1 VSKIAAI
8 IGRILIALI
17 FIFSGAGK
25 LADLS
30 ATETMMVAAGL
41 PSGLAIPTGLFE
53 LIGGLCLAGGFM
65 VRLVAALLAAFTALT
80 ILFFHGQ
87 IGDPMQRVEALKN
100 LAIIGGLALAFAH
113 SQMWSHYYA
122 IARERRGELAAR
134 NADERVRDAEL
145 RAARAEARAEALAH
159 ERTAHDRA
167 TGVHAAPVHSSH
179 TVLTDTD
186 RDGVPEV
193 RRAGWRNRRWFD
205 W

>member
-1 VSKIAAI
+1 MSKIAAI

-25 LADLS
+25 LADIS
-30 ATETMMVAAGL
+30 ATETMIVAAGL

-53 LIGGLCLAGGFM
+53 LLAGLCLAGGFM
-65 VRLVAALLAAFTALT
+65 VRLVAVLLAGFTAMT

-87 IGDPMQRVEALKN
+87 IGDPMQRIMALKN

-122 IARERRGELAAR
+122 IARERRGEIAAR

-145 RAARAEARAEALAH
+145 RAARAEARAEALAQGQTAVVH
-159 ERTAHDRA
+159 EPRTVVTDVNHD
-167 TGVHAAPVHSSH
+167 GI
-179 TVLTDTD
+179 
-186 RDGVPEV
+186 PEV
-193 RRAGWRNRRWFD
+193 RRTGWRNRRWFD

>member
-25 LADLS
+25 LADIS
-30 ATETMMVAAGL
+30 ATETMIVAAGL

-53 LIGGLCLAGGFM
+53 LLAGLCLAAGFM
-65 VRLVAALLAAFTALT
+65 VRLVAVLLAGFTAMT
-80 ILFFHGQ
+80 ILFFHAQ
-87 IGDPMQRVEALKN
+87 FGDPMQRVMALKN

-122 IARERRGELAAR
+122 IARERRGEIAAR
-134 NADERVRDAEL
+134 DADARVRDAEL
-145 RAARAEARAEALAH
+145 RAARAEARADALAQGQVASAH
-159 ERTAHDRA
+159 EPRT
-167 TGVHAAPVHSSH
+167 VV
-179 TVLTDTD
+179 TDVNH
-186 RDGVPEV
+186 DGVPEV

>member
-1 VSKIAAI
+1 MSKIAAI

-25 LADLS
+25 LADIS
-30 ATETMMVAAGL
+30 ATETMIVAAGL

-53 LIGGLCLAGGFM
+53 LLAGLCLAGGFM
-65 VRLVAALLAAFTALT
+65 VRLVAVLLAGFTAMT

-87 IGDPMQRVEALKN
+87 IGDPMQRIMALKN

-122 IARERRGELAAR
+122 IARERRGEIAAR

-145 RAARAEARAEALAH
+145 RAARAEARAEALAQGQTAVVH
-159 ERTAHDRA
+159 EPRT
-167 TGVHAAPVHSSH
+167 VV
-179 TVLTDTD
+179 TDVNH
-186 RDGVPEV
+186 DGVPEV
-193 RRAGWRNRRWFD
+193 RRTGWRNRRWFD

>member
-1 VSKIAAI
+1 MSKIAAI

-25 LADLS
+25 LADIS
-30 ATETMMVAAGL
+30 ATETMIVAAGL

-53 LIGGLCLAGGFM
+53 LLAGLCLAGGFM
-65 VRLVAALLAAFTALT
+65 VRLVAVLLAGFTALT

-87 IGDPMQRVEALKN
+87 IGDPLQRVMALKN
-100 LAIIGGLALAFAH
+100 IAIIGGLALAFAH

-122 IARERRGELAAR
+122 IARERRGEIAAR

-145 RAARAEARAEALAH
+145 RAARAEARAEALAQGQTAVVH
-159 ERTAHDRA
+159 EPRTVVTDVNHD
-167 TGVHAAPVHSSH
+167 GI
-179 TVLTDTD
+179 
-186 RDGVPEV
+186 PEV
-193 RRAGWRNRRWFD
+193 RRTTGWRNRRWFD

>member
-1 VSKIAAI
+1 MSKIAAI

-25 LADLS
+25 LADIS
-30 ATETMMVAAGL
+30 ATETMIVAAGL

-53 LIGGLCLAGGFM
+53 LLAGLCLAAGFM
-65 VRLVAALLAAFTALT
+65 VRLVAVLLAGFTAMT
-80 ILFFHGQ
+80 ILFFHAQ
-87 IGDPMQRVEALKN
+87 FGDPMQRVMALKN

-122 IARERRGELAAR
+122 IARERRGEIAAR
-134 NADERVRDAEL
+134 DADAWVRDAEL
-145 RAARAEARAEALAH
+145 RAARAEARADALAQGQVASAH
-159 ERTAHDRA
+159 EPRT
-167 TGVHAAPVHSSH
+167 VV
-179 TVLTDTD
+179 TDVNH
-186 RDGVPEV
+186 DGVPEV

>member
-1 VSKIAAI
+1 MSKIAAI

-25 LADLS
+25 LADIS
-30 ATETMMVAAGL
+30 ATETMIVAAGL

-53 LIGGLCLAGGFM
+53 LLAGLCLAAGFM
-65 VRLVAALLAAFTALT
+65 VRLVAVLLAGFTALT
-80 ILFFHGQ
+80 ILFFHAQ
-87 IGDPMQRVEALKN
+87 FGDPMQRVMALKN

-122 IARERRGELAAR
+122 ITRERRGEIAAR
-134 NADERVRDAEL
+134 DADARVREAEL
-145 RAARAEARAEALAH
+145 RAARAEARADALAQGQTAAAY
-159 ERTAHDRA
+159 EPRT
-167 TGVHAAPVHSSH
+167 VV
-179 TVLTDTD
+179 TDVNH
-186 RDGVPEV
+186 DGVPEV